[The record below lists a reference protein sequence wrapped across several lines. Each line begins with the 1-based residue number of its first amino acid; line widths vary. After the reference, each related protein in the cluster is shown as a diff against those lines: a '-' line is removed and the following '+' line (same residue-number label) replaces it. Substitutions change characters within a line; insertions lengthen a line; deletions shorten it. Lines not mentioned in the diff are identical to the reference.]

1 MIEFV
6 NQGGMTIGGQN
17 RIYIKNAPVVKPVQE
32 IPPQYYAAGAGAGK
46 GSPQQTGPRDEDDEF
61 KHLTPKERMAKK
73 KEMEV
78 QRKIHEATQHAKE
91 ASSNY
96 ARAQEMKY

>member
-6 NQGGMTIGGQN
+6 NSGGMTIGGPN

-32 IPPQYYAAGAGAGK
+32 FQQQQYVSQ
-46 GSPQQTGPRDEDDEF
+46 GSPQTGPRDNDDEF

-78 QRKIHEATQHAKE
+78 QRKIHEATEHAKE

-96 ARAQEMKY
+96 AKAQEMKY

>member
-32 IPPQYYAAGAGAGK
+32 IPQYYAGGGQ
-46 GSPQQTGPRDEDDEF
+46 GSP
-61 KHLTPKERMAKK
+61 
-73 KEMEV
+73 
-78 QRKIHEATQHAKE
+78 
-91 ASSNY
+91 
-96 ARAQEMKY
+96 